1 MKQFIFPVLLFFSAQ
16 ASPTKNLTSFD
27 AYTCLKDATSQ
38 DAQILLNV
46 LYWSY
51 LRSETT
57 IAAQEM
63 IFDHFQQSWRVWLN
77 SITTRRNPRTALPY
91 PEMEPLEA
99 TSVNFAAR
107 AQELVQKSYLAA
119 LQYSIEE
126 NSLLLSPAVKAYIEA
141 ARAEVRTQLAQTLVS
156 SLVDVEKALQKLY
169 ALMQHKNFIQD
180 GIEYVVNG
188 LALQS
193 FAQFDKKY
201 LTSSD
206 QFFRMLA
213 ETQTMYSEVWKQLEE
228 IRAQYYKNLYHTVY
242 TTMTE
247 LHYAPESF
255 LAAFDEHG
263 YTPREKQT
271 EPLPAILL

>member
-1 MKQFIFPVLLFFSAQ
+1 MKQFIFPVLLIFSV
-16 ASPTKNLTSFD
+16 SSSSTKNLTTFD

-46 LYWSY
+46 IYWSY

-57 IAAQEM
+57 LAAQEM
-63 IFDHFQQSWRVWLN
+63 IFEHFQQSWRVWLN
-77 SITTRRNPRTALPY
+77 SITTRRNPRTAIPY
-91 PEMEPLEA
+91 PEIKQLDA
-99 TSVNFAAR
+99 TYVNLATQ
-107 AQELVQKSYLAA
+107 AQDMVQKTYLSA
-119 LQYSIEE
+119 LQFSIEE
-126 NSLLLSPAVKAYIEA
+126 NSLPISPAVKAYIEA
-141 ARAEVRTQLAQTLVS
+141 ARAEVRTQLAHTLVS

-169 ALMQHKNFIQD
+169 TLMQHKNFIQD

-213 ETQTMYSEVWKQLEE
+213 ETQVMYSEVWEKLEG
-228 IRAQYYKNLYHTVY
+228 IRAHYYKNLYHTVY

-247 LHYAPESF
+247 LHCAPESF

-263 YTPREKQT
+263 YIPQEKQI